1 MMMWWC
7 RPKKEQQQR
16 KKQHWHLNLLFSSY
30 SGKAVNLSHVHCSL
44 NYKRTAFENSESN
57 CFTMGFLD
65 TIINEEEP
73 EVIEKRNNAARS
85 RLVAALLLV
94 VVISG
99 VSYVVDAIEAED

>member
-1 MMMWWC
+1 
-7 RPKKEQQQR
+7 
-16 KKQHWHLNLLFSSY
+16 
-30 SGKAVNLSHVHCSL
+30 
-44 NYKRTAFENSESN
+44 
-57 CFTMGFLD
+57 MGFLD

-94 VVISG
+94 VAISG

>member
-1 MMMWWC
+1 MHAQLS
-7 RPKKEQQQR
+7 KT
-16 KKQHWHLNLLFSSY
+16 LNRIALPWI
-30 SGKAVNLSHVHCSL
+30 
-44 NYKRTAFENSESN
+44 
-57 CFTMGFLD
+57 LD